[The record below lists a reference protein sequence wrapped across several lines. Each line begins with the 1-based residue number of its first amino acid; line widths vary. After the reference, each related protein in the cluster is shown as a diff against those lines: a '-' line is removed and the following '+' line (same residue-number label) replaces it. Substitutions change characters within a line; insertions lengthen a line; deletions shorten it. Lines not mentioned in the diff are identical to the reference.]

1 MANYIC
7 GCGKEDSRSGV
18 SIKFIDGAV
27 RHDIK
32 CECGEYMTLKDPKS
46 GMPKLGR
53 MNSLGQSY

>member
-1 MANYIC
+1 MC
-7 GCGKEDSRSGV
+7 EEKHEEEKSGV

-46 GMPKLGR
+46 GMPSFGR